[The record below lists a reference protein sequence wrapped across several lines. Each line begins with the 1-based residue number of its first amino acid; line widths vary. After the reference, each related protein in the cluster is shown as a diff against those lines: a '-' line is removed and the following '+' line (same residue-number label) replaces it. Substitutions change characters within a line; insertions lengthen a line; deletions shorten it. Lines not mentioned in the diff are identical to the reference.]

1 MSYSLDF
8 SAVID
13 RLPELLLA
21 CLATIGLAIAGMS
34 LATVIGVLGVVARR
48 SRFKLLRGLVIGFVE
63 TIRNTPFLVQIFF
76 IFFAL
81 PQIGIKLNPTVTA
94 IIALALNGGAYAIE
108 IIRGGV
114 DSIPKGQVEAGLALG
129 LHRAQE
135 IRRTGERAAAV
146 AHVVLELDQVEAG
159 QCAPVGQAVPRQRA
173 AQRLEMRPEL
183 GVGRVESD
191 ALALGVARRHDLT
204 PEIVVE
210 REVEDGA
217 VHVEH
222 HEFDGRPV
230 HGHGLMIAAP

>member
-81 PQIGIKLNPTVTA
+81 PQIGIKLNPTVA
-94 IIALALNGGAYAIE
+94 K
-108 IIRGGV
+108 
-114 DSIPKGQVEAGLALG
+114 PGLGNVAATTFNLLG
-129 LHRAQE
+129 YK
-135 IRRTGERAAAV
+135 
-146 AHVVLELDQVEAG
+146 
-159 QCAPVGQAVPRQRA
+159 APDDYLPSLIG
-173 AQRLEMRPEL
+173 
-183 GVGRVESD
+183 
-191 ALALGVARRHDLT
+191 
-204 PEIVVE
+204 
-210 REVEDGA
+210 
-217 VHVEH
+217 
-222 HEFDGRPV
+222 F
-230 HGHGLMIAAP
+230 